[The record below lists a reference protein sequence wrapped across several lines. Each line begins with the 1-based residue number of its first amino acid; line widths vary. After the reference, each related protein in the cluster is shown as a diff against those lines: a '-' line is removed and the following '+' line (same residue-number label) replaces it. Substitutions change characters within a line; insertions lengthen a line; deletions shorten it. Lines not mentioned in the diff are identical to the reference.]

1 MPLDELA
8 SRLTALEDRAP
19 GDIDPPTLRPRS
31 RRRAL
36 APLLLAG
43 VLIPVTVASVA
54 AGAALLAQGYPGV
67 ENKGQPLHGAQLECM
82 SPPAAAAYLARRGF
96 DDVIWQVESGRS
108 KDGTSVQ
115 QRTPPQHGY
124 VVPGAVLPGG
134 TLMMVIDQR
143 DGATG
148 TGDCFDMRMP

>member
-1 MPLDELA
+1 MPIDELA
-8 SRLTALEDRAP
+8 SRLAALEERAP
-19 GDIDPPTLRPRS
+19 GDIDPPALRPRS

-43 VLIPVTVASVA
+43 VLITVTVASVA
-54 AGAALLAQGYPGV
+54 AGAASLLQVLPGV
-67 ENKGQPLHGAQLECM
+67 ENSGQPLHGAQLECM

-96 DDVIWQVESGRS
+96 DDVLWQVESGRR
-108 KDGTSVQ
+108 KDGTTVQ
-115 QRTPPQHGY
+115 QRTPPAHGY
-124 VVPGAVLPGG
+124 VVPGAILPGG
-134 TLMMVIDQR
+134 TLIMVIDQR

>member
-1 MPLDELA
+1 M
-8 SRLTALEDRAP
+8 
-19 GDIDPPTLRPRS
+19 
-31 RRRAL
+31 

-43 VLIPVTVASVA
+43 VLILVTVASVA
-54 AGAALLAQGYPGV
+54 AGAALLVQALPGV
-67 ENKGQPLHGAQLECM
+67 ENRGQPLHGAQLECM

-108 KDGTSVQ
+108 KDGASIQ
-115 QRTPPQHGY
+115 QRTPPEHGF
-124 VVPGAVLPGG
+124 VVPGSILPGG
-134 TLMMVIDQR
+134 TLIMVVDQR